1 MTREIIC
8 VLVSAAGTVAVAC
21 TGFYVGRKVSAD
33 GTTIIA
39 RTVDSKPATCKRFE
53 ILPHVENVPGRHY
66 LGNNT
71 TTEWPLPA
79 TTYKAVVVPSVPWGL
94 KAGRYEGACANEKG
108 VMLSGTV
115 TAYSNVAATNAD
127 PFVSSGFAEASLP
140 GLLISCSA
148 TAREAVELLGRVV
161 GSRGH
166 NGAEIYM
173 VADRDEAW
181 YVEVYTGHQWAAVK
195 MPEDRM
201 LAIGNQFLLREFDP
215 ASADTL
221 SSPELVSLPERKGFL
236 KRGERGLVDLAA
248 TYAAE
253 PTGDCALRTWM
264 LRKRFAPDT
273 LSGAYDSKNRL
284 PLFFAPNR
292 KVTLREIQETMRWR
306 YEGTELCPEEG
317 GDKDKV
323 RVVGV
328 GRQSTC
334 HALVLDDS
342 LPADRRCTMWVSLAN
357 AEHVPFLPLNPAVT
371 ELAEG
376 YDAAEMHAVDRFCEA
391 IPAAHYRRLG
401 ALAELDRRF
410 YGDGV
415 RAFWR
420 AREDKWLEEFPA
432 LVRAGDAAAITAYAV
447 NAQRT
452 ALADA
457 KRIFDELSWYLV
469 RMNFNR
475 GDFGNRKSIP
485 ERKPFAPSSN

>member
-173 VADRDEAW
+173 IADRDEAW
-181 YVEVYTGHQWAAVK
+181 YVEVYTGHEWAAVR
-195 MPEDRM
+195 MPEDKV
-201 LAIGNQFLLREFDP
+201 ACWGNQFMIRSFDP
-215 ASADTL
+215 SSPDTL
-221 SSPELVSLPERKGFL
+221 CSPGLVSLPEKAGFL
-236 KRGERGLVDLAA
+236 VKGADGLPDLYR
-248 TYAAE
+248 TYAPE
-253 PTGDCALRTWM
+253 LTDYSNYRTWFGH
-264 LRKRFAPDT
+264 RTFAPETAGDYAT
-273 LSGAYDSKNRL
+273 DR
-284 PLFFAPNR
+284 PMELFYAPSH
-292 KVTLREIQETMRWR
+292 KVGYREMFELMRTR
-306 YEGTELCPEEG
+306 YEGTDHNPEENG
-317 GDKDKV
+317 LPGV
-323 RVVGV
+323 RTIGTTK
-328 GRQSTC
+328 QATS
-334 HALVLDDS
+334 HVLSIDAS
-342 LPADRRCTMWVSLAN
+342 LPERFRCTLWASLGN
-357 AEHVPFLPLNPAVT
+357 CEHTVFLPMN
-371 ELAEG
+371 
-376 YDAAEMHAVDRFCEA
+376 
-391 IPAAHYRRLG
+391 
-401 ALAELDRRF
+401 
-410 YGDGV
+410 
-415 RAFWR
+415 
-420 AREDKWLEEFPA
+420 
-432 LVRAGDAAAITAYAV
+432 AAITACDEAYATDQTEGEFRYDARIASMAFRRLAALAEKDRRWYGRGV
-447 NAQRT
+447 RDFWHAREDTYLAEYPGLLKTLDAAKLTEWTLAAQRKD
-452 ALADA
+452 LADA
-457 KRIFDELSWYLV
+457 RRIFDDLAWYITA
-469 RMNFNR
+469 NNR
-475 GDFGNRKSIP
+475 IEGDGSGATNEPPAPF
-485 ERKPFAPSSN
+485 KP